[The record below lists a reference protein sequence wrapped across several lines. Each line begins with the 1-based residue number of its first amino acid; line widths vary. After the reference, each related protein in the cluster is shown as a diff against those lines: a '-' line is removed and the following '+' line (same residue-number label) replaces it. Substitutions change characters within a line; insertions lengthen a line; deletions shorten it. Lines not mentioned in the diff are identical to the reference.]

1 VIALLTEMIMLPVT
15 ALLYGM
21 ELLVRAMQGTQRVTE
36 QGVHGLVDASRRAA
50 NGGAEDRDLRPAGN
64 AGSRATSGSGGDP
77 EPRPAHQETATMDTS
92 IGYESR
98 RDRDLRDDTLKL
110 VRYKILFVKRDCE
123 VAFPEEEEL
132 VYDNMD
138 GTSFAA
144 WKVAEFI
151 QKMHKR
157 EVKQPPR
164 WKSRSYPSK
173 CEDERVTSLPEED
186 KKYLRVYYE
195 VLERYP
201 REKFRHEEK
210 QIRVLEEIRD
220 VFQKRDGCAP
230 SEPAAPG
237 PEDNQTPDGGRWG
250 IR

>member
-1 VIALLTEMIMLPVT
+1 MIALLTEMIMLPVT

-36 QGVHGLVDASRRAA
+36 QGMHGLVDASRRAA
-50 NGGAEDRDLRPAGN
+50 SGGVEDRDLRSAGN
-64 AGSRATSGSGGDP
+64 EGTRATSGSVGDP

-110 VRYKILFVKRDCE
+110 VRYKILFVKRDYE
-123 VAFPEEEEL
+123 VAFQEQEDL

-151 QKMHKR
+151 QKLHSGGV
-157 EVKQPPR
+157 EQPTR
-164 WKSRSYPSK
+164 WKGRNYPPK
-173 CEDERVTSLPEED
+173 PKFVTNDRVTSLPEED
-186 KKYLRVYYE
+186 KKYLRVYLRSARALSAGKVPARRKADQGARGNQGRHSGE
-195 VLERYP
+195 ER
-201 REKFRHEEK
+201 RLHT
-210 QIRVLEEIRD
+210 V
-220 VFQKRDGCAP
+220 GCGA
-230 SEPAAPG
+230 G
-237 PEDNQTPDGGRWG
+237 P
-250 IR
+250 